1 MALNL
6 DGDGQGGDIVVVT
19 GEARVVGDA
28 PPAHEAPE
36 YAAKY
41 AEGFMRIGMTAEQFA
56 ATYSVPIRMTPSKL
70 SGH

>member
-6 DGDGQGGDIVVVT
+6 DGDGRGGDIVVVT
-19 GEARVVGDA
+19 GQVQVLTDA
-28 PPAHEAPE
+28 PPAHEVPE

-41 AEGFMRIGMTAEQFA
+41 AERFARIGMTAEQFA
-56 ATYSVPIRMTPSKL
+56 RTYSVPIRLTPSKL